1 METSLF
7 EAVTEVAARTNQNS
21 ASARARFVA
30 VQPLGQEIVE
40 VILKA
45 PLSVDSEV
53 AQKRPGID
61 AGGVHVVE
69 PEPHRIIADRIDGKN
84 GDVALSANRLALRFG
99 MALHFGGGAG
109 DTKQF
114 GRKAECLAVVKC
126 DMQRAAILREPDF
139 DRPRRSDIG
148 SAQMTVLF
156 TFPIAP
162 F

>member
-7 EAVTEVAARTNQNS
+7 EAVTEVAARANQNP
-21 ASARARFVA
+21 ASAYARFVA
-30 VQPLGQEIVE
+30 VQPLGLKIVE

-45 PLSVDSEV
+45 PLSIDSEI

-69 PEPHRIIADRIDGKN
+69 PEPHRIIADRVDGKN
-84 GDVALSANRLALRFG
+84 SDVALSANRLALRFG

-114 GRKAECLAVVKC
+114 GRQAECLAVVKC
-126 DMQRAAILREPDF
+126 DMQRTTVLREPDF
-139 DRPRRSDIG
+139 NRPRRADIG
-148 SAQMTVLF
+148 STQVTVLF